1 MRGSI
6 WICAIIPHNPLRRC
20 TLDIVIEVKN
30 VGQNFKPEQV
40 SLKYLLTDVLKFFEQ
55 AVYPIKLD
63 GKVRAIFIPAKK
75 LEFNPETG
83 TMIPAE
89 RVEVII
95 KYEYVKGGAQPPM
108 ISDFHD
114 SAIEIVKDV
123 MLFLDHTNNSDL
135 FLPAIHIVVGL
146 SSPQYFV
153 RI

>member
-1 MRGSI
+1 
-6 WICAIIPHNPLRRC
+6 
-20 TLDIVIEVKN
+20 
-30 VGQNFKPEQV
+30 
-40 SLKYLLTDVLKFFEQ
+40 
-55 AVYPIKLD
+55 
-63 GKVRAIFIPAKK
+63 
-75 LEFNPETG
+75 
-83 TMIPAE
+83 MIPAE

-135 FLPAIHIVVGL
+135 FLPAIHIVVSL
-146 SSPQYFV
+146 SSPQYFI